1 MELDVRMDNDSL
13 SIPIDNPF
21 HLDTDSIVEKIGHF
35 AASKGTRLD
44 GIDIKGLLPKM
55 VRGIAGCEGGCPSN
69 ALELVSS
76 GFNSFELAYV
86 EGGILTA
93 KTVTENGKVLN
104 IKMFPDF

>member
-21 HLDTDSIVEKIGHF
+21 HMDTDSIVEKIGHF
-35 AASKGTRLD
+35 AASNGTRLD
-44 GIDIKGLLPKM
+44 GLDIKGLLPKM
-55 VRGIAGCEGGCPSN
+55 VRGIVGCEGGCPSN
-69 ALELVSS
+69 ALEFVSS
-76 GFNSFELAYV
+76 GFGKFELAYV

-93 KTVTENGKVLN
+93 RAVTENGKVLN